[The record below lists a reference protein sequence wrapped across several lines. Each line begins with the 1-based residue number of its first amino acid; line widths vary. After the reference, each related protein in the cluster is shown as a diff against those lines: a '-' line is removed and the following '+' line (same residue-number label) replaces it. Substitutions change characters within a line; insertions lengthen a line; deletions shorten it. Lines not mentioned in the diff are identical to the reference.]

1 MEAIQNFLD
10 KRTAI
15 IIAVALTVGIMVGV
29 LYAWVL
35 NPVEWVDGTPA
46 DLREDLR
53 VDYLRMAIDSY
64 ELNSDAELAL
74 DRYNALGEYS
84 DEALARVAESP
95 GEVSPSA
102 LQKFQALIA
111 VEAPVA
117 EGETEEVEG
126 GEPVEGEPAEGEAQE
141 GEPAEGTVEAEPAV
155 PGAVEEEPAERAGAS
170 RFILPVCGATLLL
183 GGLLGLALLLRRRIE
198 VRETEFD
205 EAFEAQEM
213 DAAIDFESIEP
224 YEEPVEV
231 AEQPLATF
239 RTTYTLGDDL
249 YDDSFSIESPAT
261 GDFLGEC
268 GVGITHAMSVGEPKK
283 VSAFEVWLFD
293 KNDIQTVTKILLS
306 KYAYNDEDTRATLAA
321 KGDMFMAESGETVVL
336 ETASLQVEARIV
348 DLSYGEGAL
357 PSESFFDRLTIEL
370 KAFPKSI

>member
-15 IIAVALTVGIMVGV
+15 IIAVALIFGILLGV

-35 NPVEWVDGTPA
+35 NPVEWVNGTPE

-53 VDYLRMAIDSY
+53 EEYLRMVVDSY
-64 ELNSDAELAL
+64 ELNGNAEKAL
-74 DRYNALGEYS
+74 DRYNELGEFK
-84 DEALARVAESP
+84 DEALAQVAEVP
-95 GEVSPSA
+95 EDVSPSA
-102 LQKFQALIA
+102 LQKFQALVA
-111 VEAPVA
+111 VEVPVVESETGETDLEEPMEGQPA
-117 EGETEEVEG
+117 EGETGESE
-126 GEPVEGEPAEGEAQE
+126 EPVEGE
-141 GEPAEGTVEAEPAV
+141 TAV
-155 PGAVEEEPAERAGAS
+155 VPETMEEETAERTGAS

-183 GGLLGLALLLRRRIE
+183 GALLGLALLLRRRIE
-198 VRETEFD
+198 VRESEFD
-205 EAFEAQEM
+205 EAFEQQDMGSAM
-213 DAAIDFESIEP
+213 DFESVEP
-224 YEEPVEV
+224 YEEPAEV
-231 AEQPLATF
+231 VEQPLATF

-306 KYAYNDEDTRATLAA
+306 KYAYSDEDTRGTLAA
-321 KGDMFMAESGETVVL
+321 KG
-336 ETASLQVEARIV
+336 
-348 DLSYGEGAL
+348 
-357 PSESFFDRLTIEL
+357 
-370 KAFPKSI
+370 

>member
-1 MEAIQNFLD
+1 METLQNFMD
-10 KRTAI
+10 RRTAI
-15 IIAVALTVGIMVGV
+15 IIGVAIIIGILLGV

-35 NPVEWVDGTPA
+35 NPVEWMNGTPE

-53 VDYLRMAIDSY
+53 VDYLRMAVDSY

-74 DRYNALGEYS
+74 DRYKALGEFKE
-84 DEALARVAESP
+84 DTLAQVAEVP
-95 GEVSPSA
+95 EEVSPSA
-102 LQKFQALIA
+102 LQKFQALAA
-111 VEAPVA
+111 VDSPVV
-117 EGETEEVEG
+117 EGESTEEVDE
-126 GEPVEGEPAEGEAQE
+126 ESADEAAIEPAEGEAEEDAQVSDD
-141 GEPAEGTVEAEPAV
+141 EPAA
-155 PGAVEEEPAERAGAS
+155 RAGAT
-170 RFILPVCGATLLL
+170 RFILPACGATLLL
-183 GGLLGLALLLRRRIE
+183 GALLGLALLLRRRIE

-205 EAFEAQEM
+205 EAFDAQDVATGM
-213 DAAIDFESIEP
+213 DFEVGEQL
-224 YEEPVEV
+224 EEPVEI
-231 AEQPLATF
+231 ADQPLATF

-306 KYAYNDEDTRATLAA
+306 KYAYDDDDSRSVLAA
-321 KGDMFMAESGETVVL
+321 KGDLIMAESGETVVL

-370 KAFPKSI
+370 KARSKSM